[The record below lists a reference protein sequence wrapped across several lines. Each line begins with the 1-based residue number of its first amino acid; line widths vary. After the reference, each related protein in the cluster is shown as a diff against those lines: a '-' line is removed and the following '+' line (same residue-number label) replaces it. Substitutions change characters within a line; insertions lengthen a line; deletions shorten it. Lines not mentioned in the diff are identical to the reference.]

1 MALRGYVYLVIDV
14 DRSNISLVANIPD
27 AEAQYHAHEFLEA
40 TEQPKAIS
48 ISPNEVYS
56 MHALLSQHLDDL
68 VCPSVFL
75 SSVYSLI
82 SSQASTRD
90 DTLWKILSDLG
101 GVPHLG
107 NDELNDA
114 RDTAIELQLTNRF
127 ARTVGEIITMTL
139 IEYSLTLL

>member
-14 DRSNISLVANIPD
+14 DRSHISLVANIPD

-68 VCPSVFL
+68 VCP
-75 SSVYSLI
+75 
-82 SSQASTRD
+82 
-90 DTLWKILSDLG
+90 
-101 GVPHLG
+101 
-107 NDELNDA
+107 
-114 RDTAIELQLTNRF
+114 
-127 ARTVGEIITMTL
+127 
-139 IEYSLTLL
+139 